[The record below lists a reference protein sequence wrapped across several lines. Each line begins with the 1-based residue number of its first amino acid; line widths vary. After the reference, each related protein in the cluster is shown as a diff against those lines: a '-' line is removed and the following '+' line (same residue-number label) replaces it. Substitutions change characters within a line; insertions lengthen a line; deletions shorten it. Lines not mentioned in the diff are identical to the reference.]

1 MLYKLAKSVLFQMQP
16 ETAHHLIM
24 ENLDWVTS
32 FGLHKLLTHTPPEDP
47 VEVMGIRFPNT
58 IGLAAGMDKDGE
70 RVSAFGALGFGHVE
84 IGTITPLAQPGNAKP
99 RCFRVIPAEGIIN
112 RMGFNN
118 EGCDKVLKNLKSAD
132 AFKLR
137 GGVLG
142 INIGKNAVT
151 PIENAVSD
159 YRICLQKTYAKA
171 DYIAVNISSP
181 NTKNLRTL
189 QGDKP
194 LCELL
199 EALKTEREKIMETQ
213 GLAYKP
219 IAVKLAPHLDNDAI
233 LRAVDHIVSYGMDA
247 VIATNLTSVF
257 TMTRACLRPMIK
269 ARYGRIINMS
279 SVVAQMGNAGQANY
293 AAAKAGIIGMSK
305 SVAQEVASR
314 GITVNCITP
323 GFIETDMTKALPEE
337 TRKALSERIPAKR
350 LGQTDDIA
358 GAVLFLASDLAGYV
372 TGAVLPVNG
381 GLFMG

>member
-1 MLYKLAKSVLFQMQP
+1 ML
-16 ETAHHLIM
+16 
-24 ENLDWVTS
+24 
-32 FGLHKLLTHTPPEDP
+32 
-47 VEVMGIRFPNT
+47 
-58 IGLAAGMDKDGE
+58 
-70 RVSAFGALGFGHVE
+70 
-84 IGTITPLAQPGNAKP
+84 
-99 RCFRVIPAEGIIN
+99 IN
-112 RMGFNN
+112 
-118 EGCDKVLKNLKSAD
+118 AD
-132 AFKLR
+132 AFAGRVALVTGASRGIGAAVAKKLTEAGAFVVGTATSEKGAEAVSAALGEKGR
-137 GGVLG
+137 GIVL
-142 INIGKNAVT
+142 NVTDRAACAEAVNAVVT
-151 PIENAVSD
+151 IDILVNNAGITRDMLAMRLSD
-159 YRICLQKTYAKA
+159 E
-171 DYIAVNISSP
+171 DW
-181 NTKNLRTL
+181 
-189 QGDKP
+189 
-194 LCELL
+194 
-199 EALKTEREKIMETQ
+199 
-213 GLAYKP
+213 
-219 IAVKLAPHLDNDAI
+219 
-233 LRAVDHIVSYGMDA
+233 DA